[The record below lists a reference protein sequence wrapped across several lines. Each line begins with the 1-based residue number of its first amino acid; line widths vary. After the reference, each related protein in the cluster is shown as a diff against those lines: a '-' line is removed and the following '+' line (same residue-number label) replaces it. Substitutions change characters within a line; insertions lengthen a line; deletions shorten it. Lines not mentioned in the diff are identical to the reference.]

1 MSNNNETMAY
11 ITKLQ
16 SISEQITFSM
26 SLIILLSGIIGNLL
40 NCLVFAQRS
49 LRTKPCVVYFFV
61 ASILN
66 LIAIFSGVTPRA
78 FQSFFSI
85 PDPTLTVSVLC
96 KLQLFVLFSV
106 RTISSWLIALASIDR
121 YLISSPDVVLRR
133 MSNLKNTYFSILIV
147 SIISFLFWSEVGYC
161 FDANLIGTPQKCYAK
176 SDACR
181 IFNDLA
187 QSFNT
192 TIIPSTIM
200 LVVGLFT
207 IRNVRISQQ
216 IGVLPI
222 AIVNQNTRIT
232 RRNEQSLTIMLIA
245 QVILLT
251 IFTLPQAGQ
260 KFYLTYS
267 FYQTKTS
274 SQRALESLLFN
285 FVLLFSFISSCM
297 PFYIYTITGT
307 LFRKT
312 LFKLLKSG
320 IQYFH

>member
-1 MSNNNETMAY
+1 MSNNNETLAY

-16 SISEQITFSM
+16 SISGQITFFM

-49 LRTKPCVVYFFV
+49 LRTKPCSVYFFI

-66 LIAIFSGVTPRA
+66 LIAIFSGITPRA

-85 PDPTLTVSVLC
+85 PNQTLTVSVLC
-96 KLQLFVLFSV
+96 KLQLFVVFST
-106 RTISSWLIALASIDR
+106 RTMSSWLIALASIDR
-121 YLISSPDVVLRR
+121 YLISSPDIVLRR
-133 MSNLKNTYFSILIV
+133 LSNLKNTYFLILIV

-187 QSFNT
+187 QSFIT

-200 LVVGLFT
+200 FVIGLFT
-207 IRNVRISQQ
+207 IRNVRKSQQ

-222 AIVNQNTRIT
+222 AIVNQTTRIT

-251 IFTLPQAGQ
+251 VFNLPQAGQ

-267 FYQTKTS
+267 FYQTKTT
-274 SQRALESLLFN
+274 SQQALETLLFN
-285 FVLLFSFISSCM
+285 FVLFLTYISNCM
-297 PFYIYTITGT
+297 PFYIYTIT
-307 LFRKT
+307 
-312 LFKLLKSG
+312 
-320 IQYFH
+320 

>member
-1 MSNNNETMAY
+1 
-11 ITKLQ
+11 
-16 SISEQITFSM
+16 M

-49 LRTKPCVVYFFV
+49 LRTKPCSVYFFI

-66 LIAIFSGVTPRA
+66 LIAIFSGITPRA

-85 PDPTLTVSVLC
+85 PNLTLTVSVLC
-96 KLQLFVLFSV
+96 KLQLFVLFST
-106 RTISSWLIALASIDR
+106 RTISSWLITLASIDR

-133 MSNLKNTYFSILIV
+133 LSNLKNTYFSILIV

-187 QSFNT
+187 QSFIT

-200 LVVGLFT
+200 FIGGLLT
-207 IRNVRISQQ
+207 IRNVRKSQQ

-222 AIVNQNTRIT
+222 TIVNHNTGIT
-232 RRNEQSLTIMLIA
+232 RRNERSLTVMLIA

-251 IFTLPQAGQ
+251 VFNLPQAGQ

-267 FYQTKTS
+267 FYQTKTT
-274 SQRALESLLFN
+274 SQQALETLLFN
-285 FVLLFSFISSCM
+285 FVLFLTYISNCM

>member
-1 MSNNNETMAY
+1 
-11 ITKLQ
+11 
-16 SISEQITFSM
+16 M

-61 ASILN
+61 ASIFN
-66 LIAIFSGVTPRA
+66 LIAIFSGITPRA
-78 FQSFFSI
+78 LQCFFSI
-85 PDPTLTVSVLC
+85 SDQTQTISVLC
-96 KLQLFVLFSV
+96 KFQLFVVFST

-121 YLISSPDVVLRR
+121 YLISSADIVVRR
-133 MSNLKNTYFSILIV
+133 MSNLKNTNFLILII
-147 SIISFLFWSEVGYC
+147 SISSFLFWLEVGYC

-176 SDACR
+176 SVPCR
-181 IFNDLA
+181 IFNDIA
-187 QSFNT
+187 QSFIT

-200 LVVGLFT
+200 LIVGIFT
-207 IRNVRISQQ
+207 IRNVQKSKK

-222 AIVNQNTRIT
+222 TIVSQGNGIT
-232 RRNEQSLTIMLIA
+232 RRNEQSLTVMLIA

-251 IFTLPQAGQ
+251 VFNLPQAGQ

-267 FYQTKTS
+267 FYQTKTT
-274 SQRALESLLFN
+274 SQQALETLLFN
-285 FVLLFSFISSCM
+285 FVLFLTYISNCM

-312 LFKLLKSG
+312 LFKLLKNG
-320 IQYFH
+320 IKYFH

>member
-1 MSNNNETMAY
+1 
-11 ITKLQ
+11 
-16 SISEQITFSM
+16 M

-61 ASILN
+61 ASIFN
-66 LIAIFSGVTPRA
+66 LIAIFSGIIPRA
-78 FQSFFSI
+78 LQCFFSI
-85 PDPTLTVSVLC
+85 SDQTQTISVLC
-96 KLQLFVLFSV
+96 KFQLFVVFSA

-121 YLISSPDVVLRR
+121 YLISSADIVVRR
-133 MSNLKNTYFSILIV
+133 MSNLKNTHFLILII
-147 SIISFLFWSEVGYC
+147 SIILFLFWLEVGYC

-176 SDACR
+176 SVPCR
-181 IFNDLA
+181 IFNDIA
-187 QSFNT
+187 QSFIT

-200 LVVGLFT
+200 LIVGLFT
-207 IRNVRISQQ
+207 IRNVRKSKK

-222 AIVNQNTRIT
+222 TIVSQGNGIT

-251 IFTLPQAGQ
+251 VFNLPQAGQ

-267 FYQTKTS
+267 FYQTKTT
-274 SQRALESLLFN
+274 SQQALETLLFN
-285 FVLLFSFISSCM
+285 FVLFLTYISNCM

-312 LFKLLKSG
+312 LFKLLKSA
-320 IQYFH
+320 IKYFH

>member
-16 SISEQITFSM
+16 SISGQITFSM

-40 NCLVFAQRS
+40 NCLVFAQPS

-66 LIAIFSGVTPRA
+66 LIAIFSGVIPRA

-85 PDPTLTVSVLC
+85 PDQTLTVSVLC

-133 MSNLKNTYFSILIV
+133 MSNLKNTNFLILIV

-187 QSFNT
+187 QSFIT

-200 LVVGLFT
+200 FIVGLCT
-207 IRNVRISQQ
+207 IRNVRKSQQ

-222 AIVNQNTRIT
+222 TIVNQNTGIT
-232 RRNEQSLTIMLIA
+232 RRNEQSLTIMLSA

-320 IQYFH
+320 IQYFY

>member
-1 MSNNNETMAY
+1 
-11 ITKLQ
+11 
-16 SISEQITFSM
+16 M

-49 LRTKPCVVYFFV
+49 LRTKPCVVYFFI

-66 LIAIFSGVTPRA
+66 LIAILSGITPRA

-85 PDPTLTVSVLC
+85 PNQTLTVSVLC
-96 KLQLFVLFSV
+96 ELQLFVVFST
-106 RTISSWLIALASIDR
+106 RTMSSWLIALASIDR

-147 SIISFLFWSEVGYC
+147 SIISILFWSEVGYC

-187 QSFNT
+187 QSFIT

-200 LVVGLFT
+200 LIVGLFT
-207 IRNVRISQQ
+207 ISNVQKSKN

-222 AIVNQNTRIT
+222 AIVNQTTRIT

-251 IFTLPQAGQ
+251 VFNLPQAGQ

-267 FYQTKTS
+267 FYQTKTT
-274 SQRALESLLFN
+274 SQQALETLLFN
-285 FVLLFSFISSCM
+285 FVLFLTYISNCM

-320 IQYFH
+320 IKYFH